1 MPTGEATTVGDVE
14 TYDGATAAVLA
25 ALDQGA
31 VEHLVD
37 ARPQKTRASYARDR
51 ELLAEFHRWLA
62 GRTGHTL
69 PPAAVTKGTLVAS
82 VIRLDRMTKAAL
94 STIDRRITGV
104 TVTARRHGTEVPK
117 QATRAAREALK
128 PMKLDPVRTRGRGKA
143 IAATPAHLKAMNTS
157 PAARPQSALGR
168 RRGTQDLPE
177 LARLRDRALATPAFG
192 VAGRSE
198 EVSSLGVVQ
207 QRVNGCDLDPGASAG
222 GGVLDLLQQRGLG
235 FVGGGRGPVLPAP
248 VDGPG
253 GEEPGQLLV
262 GVAAVRALVPGPR
275 HRQPPLLP
283 HVLQGL
289 PLLVRQPA
297 SQIEELT
304 GSTPAGL
311 IRRHDD
317 GMSNWIDLLT
327 SNFASG
333 LIGAGIGGAGSIL
346 GARMQAKSSDK
357 IARDTA
363 ARAAALEG
371 YLILGDLEAAL
382 LGKTTVSGPDMATWN
397 AEQRVLLSR
406 ARKRANVLP
415 TSEEARRTRCREA
428 IALIQPFTGYVT
440 WDDHVFLTRMALQD
454 AQEAMGTYSSGRPPT
469 PVVADLEAQ
478 IGMERTKRR
487 RLKLARR
494 LHEIEEE
501 AEYHELDDHRH
512 SEADVI
518 KAELGVSRTADLPG
532 EELAAITS

>member
-1 MPTGEATTVGDVE
+1 M
-14 TYDGATAAVLA
+14 
-25 ALDQGA
+25 
-31 VEHLVD
+31 
-37 ARPQKTRASYARDR
+37 RPR
-51 ELLAEFHRWLA
+51 
-62 GRTGHTL
+62 
-69 PPAAVTKGTLVAS
+69 
-82 VIRLDRMTKAAL
+82 
-94 STIDRRITGV
+94 
-104 TVTARRHGTEVPK
+104 
-117 QATRAAREALK
+117 
-128 PMKLDPVRTRGRGKA
+128 
-143 IAATPAHLKAMNTS
+143 
-157 PAARPQSALGR
+157 SA
-168 RRGTQDLPE
+168 Q
-177 LARLRDRALATPAFG
+177 
-192 VAGRSE
+192 
-198 EVSSLGVVQ
+198 
-207 QRVNGCDLDPGASAG
+207 GASAG

-235 FVGGGRGPVLPAP
+235 FVGGGRGPLLPAG
-248 VDGPG
+248 VDGVG

-275 HRQPPLLP
+275 HRQLPLLP
-283 HVLQGL
+283 HVLQAL
-289 PLLVRQPA
+289 PLLVAQPA
-297 SQIEELT
+297 SRLAQLA
-304 GSTPAGL
+304 GSTPDGL

-333 LIGAGIGGAGSIL
+333 LIGAGIGGAASIL

-382 LGKTTVSGPDMATWN
+382 LGKTTVSGADMATWN

-415 TSEEARRTRCREA
+415 MSEEARRTRCREA

-440 WDDHVFLTRMALQD
+440 WDDYVFLTRMALQD

-469 PVVADLEAQ
+469 PVVADLEAR

-501 AEYHELDDHRH
+501 TEYHELDDHRH

-518 KAELGVSRTADLPG
+518 KAELGVSRTVDLPG